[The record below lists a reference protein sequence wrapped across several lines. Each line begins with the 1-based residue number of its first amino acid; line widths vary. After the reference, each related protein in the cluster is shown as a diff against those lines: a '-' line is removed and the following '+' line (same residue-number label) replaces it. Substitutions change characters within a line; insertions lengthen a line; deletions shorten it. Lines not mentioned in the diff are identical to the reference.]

1 MRMSLCL
8 NVWLWTE
15 SFGILR
21 YERCEPTTRSGSTR
35 GASSRSMAGKAITA
49 AGTQLQNHSVIM

>member
-21 YERCEPTTRSGSTR
+21 YERCEPTRTGSTR
-35 GASSRSMAGKAITA
+35 GASSPSIAGKAITA
-49 AGTQLQNHSVIM
+49 AGTRLQNDSVIV